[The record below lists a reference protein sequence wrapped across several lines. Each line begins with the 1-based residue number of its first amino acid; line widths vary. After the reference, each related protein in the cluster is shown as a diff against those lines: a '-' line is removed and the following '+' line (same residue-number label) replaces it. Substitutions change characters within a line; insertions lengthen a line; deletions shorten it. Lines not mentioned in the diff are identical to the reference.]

1 MSFHSRVSYLMHT
14 GLSRQID
21 GGDPIIA
28 GFKKTAAEY
37 GIRCLCGTSVAEIRA
52 VGGDC
57 REVVLTSGEVLNTAE
72 IFFTIHPVSA
82 MQMMPE
88 ECVTTSIRRRL
99 KRMNETCSF
108 ITAYFN
114 VDDVP
119 SFVPQLADRFTGTD
133 IDQLLAAPE
142 PSTYGTGLM
151 LHREADIDGVIRNG
165 ITAFRAA
172 PCGYPAGFPATHRER
187 LATAEY
193 QDFKAAQTASI
204 REDVEAV
211 FPELKGHLRAVES
224 GTPLTNID
232 YQPPTG
238 SAYGVRCVCGQT
250 RISGNVPGTNCFFAG
265 QSALVPGVMG
275 AMLSGVSTFYQLAGE
290 KLYREVLRKSGI

>member
-1 MSFHSRVSYLMHT
+1 MGATENIGFEPLDHRISIPEAQVNMVLPGASGFEGCLESFAAAFPQEKDKLHRYFSIEKEVWDSTPFNSLLNTPSDGFDFNDYDFKTVAQVIGEIGLSPAAAAAVNSFAMCHGSLTGETSMSFHSRVSYLMHT

-37 GIRCLCGTSVAEIRA
+37 GIRCLCSTSVAEIRA

-119 SFVPQLADRFTGTD
+119 DFVPQLADRFTGTD

-151 LHREADIDGVIRNG
+151 LHR
-165 ITAFRAA
+165 
-172 PCGYPAGFPATHRER
+172 
-187 LATAEY
+187 
-193 QDFKAAQTASI
+193 
-204 REDVEAV
+204 
-211 FPELKGHLRAVES
+211 
-224 GTPLTNID
+224 
-232 YQPPTG
+232 
-238 SAYGVRCVCGQT
+238 
-250 RISGNVPGTNCFFAG
+250 
-265 QSALVPGVMG
+265 
-275 AMLSGVSTFYQLAGE
+275 
-290 KLYREVLRKSGI
+290 